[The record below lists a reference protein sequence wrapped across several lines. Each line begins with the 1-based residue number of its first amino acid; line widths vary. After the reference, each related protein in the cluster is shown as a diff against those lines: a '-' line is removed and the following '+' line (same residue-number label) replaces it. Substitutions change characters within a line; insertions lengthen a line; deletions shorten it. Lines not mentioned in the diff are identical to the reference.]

1 MDRTWPPAA
10 MRVRTGFWPAGFYER
25 GKRDETMSTATAATI
40 DWPVQPSAKELDFM
54 SGVFEVQHP
63 LIACHLTR
71 LRDSSTPSPEFRQ
84 LVNRLASL
92 LAYEAT
98 KDLRTETVSVQTPI
112 TRTEGKRL
120 TERIGLIPILRA
132 GLAMVDPVLELI
144 PSAEVWHLGLYRDE
158 ETAKPI
164 KYYSKLPPE
173 RPVDVALVLDP
184 MLATGGSAV
193 DALTTLR
200 DWGVP
205 HVKLLSLIA
214 AEEGVKHVESK
225 FPEAQIYVC
234 QIDPNLNDRKFIVPG
249 LGDAG
254 DRIFNTIQND

>member
-1 MDRTWPPAA
+1 MSATLATKAPAA
-10 MRVRTGFWPAGFYER
+10 RR
-25 GKRDETMSTATAATI
+25 
-40 DWPVQPSAKELDFM
+40 PVEAIM

-71 LRDSSTPSPEFRQ
+71 LRDKTTPPTEFRQ

-98 KDLRTETVSVQTPI
+98 KDLRTEAVTVETPLA
-112 TRTEGKRL
+112 TTEGRQL
-120 TERIGLIPILRA
+120 TQRIGLIPILRA

-144 PSAEVWHLGLYRDE
+144 PTSEVWHLGLYRDE

-184 MLATGGSAV
+184 MLATGGSVVA
-193 DALTTLR
+193 ALTTLR
-200 DWGVP
+200 EWGVP
-205 HVKLLSLIA
+205 HVKLLVLIA
-214 AEEGVKHVESK
+214 SEEGIKLVESE
-225 FPEAQIYVC
+225 FPDSQVYVC
-234 QIDPNLNDRKFIVPG
+234 QIDPILNDRKYIVPG

-254 DRIFNTIQND
+254 DRIFNTVGE

>member
-1 MDRTWPPAA
+1 MSATLAA
-10 MRVRTGFWPAGFYER
+10 KAP
-25 GKRDETMSTATAATI
+25 S
-40 DWPVQPSAKELDFM
+40 VQRAPQVSEAFM
-54 SGVFEVQHP
+54 SGVFEVRHP

-71 LRDSSTPSPEFRQ
+71 LRDKTTPPAEFRQ

-98 KDLRTETVSVQTPI
+98 KDLKAEAASVETPLT
-112 TRTEGKRL
+112 TTEGSRL
-120 TERIGLIPILRA
+120 SQRIGLIPILRA
-132 GLAMVDPVLELI
+132 GLGMIDPVLELI
-144 PSAEVWHLGLYRDE
+144 PTAEVWHLGLYRDE

-173 RPVDVALVLDP
+173 RPVDVALILDP

-214 AEEGVKHVESK
+214 AEEGVKRVNIE
-225 FPEAQIYVC
+225 FPNSQIYVC
-234 QIDPNLNDRKFIVPG
+234 QIDPILNDRKFIVPG

-254 DRIFNTIQND
+254 DRIFNTIDNA